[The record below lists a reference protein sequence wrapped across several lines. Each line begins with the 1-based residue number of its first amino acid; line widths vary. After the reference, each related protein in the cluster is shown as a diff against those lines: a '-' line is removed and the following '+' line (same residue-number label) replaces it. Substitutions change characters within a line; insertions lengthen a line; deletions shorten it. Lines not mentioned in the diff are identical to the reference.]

1 MKRFPHFL
9 LALPLIT
16 LAIPAQG
23 QSSPARFEVATIR
36 RATDCSGGH
45 EQESPGRFGILCVP
59 LREVIR
65 VAYGNLEASSGER
78 FPAVMGGPRWLDSD
92 RYDIFAT
99 APENPG
105 LDQMYGPMTRTL
117 LEDRL
122 HLKLH
127 DEIRKLPVYN
137 LAVLKKS
144 AKLKPTEHG
153 SCAEIDLKTVLQSP
167 PPPNYCGRFT
177 LTKGTT
183 TIFNGYGLT
192 MTDLIEH
199 VLVKTLDRPVND
211 RTGLIGRFDIHLEF
225 ASNDLL
231 DTGEASQPS
240 IFTAL
245 QEQLG
250 LKLSNATGPV
260 EVHVIDHI
268 ERPSEN

>member
-1 MKRFPHFL
+1 MNRFASCFIAVFL
-9 LALPLIT
+9 VSVAAHP
-16 LAIPAQG
+16 
-23 QSSPARFEVATIR
+23 QSSSSSGRFEVATIR
-36 RATDCSGGH
+36 RASDCNGGH

-78 FPAVMGGPRWLDSD
+78 FPSVMGGPHWLDSD

-117 LEDRL
+117 LKDRL
-122 HLKLH
+122 RLKLH

-137 LAVLKKS
+137 LAVLKRA

-153 SCAEIDLKTVLQSP
+153 SCVEIDLKTVLQSP

-183 TIFNGYGLT
+183 TVFNGYGLT
-192 MTDLIEH
+192 MTEFIEH
-199 VLVKTLDRPVND
+199 VLRTLDRPVID
-211 RTGLIGRFDIHLEF
+211 RTGLIGQFDIHLEF

-231 DTGEASQPS
+231 DAGDASQPS

-260 EVHVIDHI
+260 QVHVIDHV